1 MNLLK
6 NRGTLGVVLLLT
18 LSLIAAACGGDDEDT
33 ATTAAA
39 QVTPTTAA
47 ATTTTA
53 APAEEAPAPDDDMA
67 DEDMADEDM
76 ADDDMA
82 DEDADGPKYGGDLVF
97 ARNRDN
103 TTLDPGAAVETDTI
117 YVLDHI
123 FETLFATSDDGASV
137 EPWLASGSEISDDGK
152 TWTVTLRQGVLFSNG
167 QPMTSADVQFSIQ
180 RAIDEAAFGFLLSAI
195 ESIETPDDSTV
206 IFTTSFPWAPF
217 LADLSVWAAG
227 IMPADFGGMSAE
239 EFFEN
244 PIGTGPFIFDEWAPG
259 EYIRLVKNP
268 NYWQEGKPYVDS
280 VTWTQ
285 VPDENTR
292 ILQLEGGQ
300 AHIAQ
305 GVPLNL
311 LDSLNERDGIT
322 AATFPAT
329 TVYWVSFNTTI
340 APFDD
345 VHVRRAIA
353 HAIDQDAIANAALYG
368 HGGPA
373 CSVISPAVPYHDP
386 NTPCLE
392 SDMDAARA
400 ELAQSSVPDGF
411 TAEYLVG
418 DQSPN
423 LPIVEIIQGQLA
435 PLGIDIVIRSIDPGQ
450 LYSTVSSF
458 DYDIAFTGWT
468 MDIPDPDQKIS
479 FMFDPELGGG
489 DSYST
494 GYNNP
499 EMIELVRAGQQTFDS
514 DARAQV
520 YADIQALN
528 AQEVPFI
535 PLVVLDAPFAW
546 RDEVRGLLVNPVGKR
561 HLENVWLD
569 Q

>member
-6 NRGTLGVVLLLT
+6 RRGTLTLT
-18 LSLIAAACGGDDEDT
+18 LILALSLIAAACGEDAEEET
-33 ATTAAA
+33 ATTAA
-39 QVTPTTAA
+39 P
-47 ATTTTA
+47 TTTA
-53 APAEEAPAPDDDMA
+53 ATPADEEPTPDDDMA
-67 DEDMADEDM
+67 DDDTADDEAMAE
-76 ADDDMA
+76 DDDMA
-82 DEDADGPKYGGDLVF
+82 DDEMMEEDADGPKRGGDLIF
-97 ARNRDN
+97 ARHRDN
-103 TTLDPGAAVETDTI
+103 TGLDPGEAVETDTI

-123 FETLFATSDDGASV
+123 FETLFATSADGASV
-137 EPWLASGSEISDDGK
+137 DPWLASDYEVSDDGMS
-152 TWTVTLRQGVLFSNG
+152 WTVTLREGVEFSNG
-167 QPMTSADVQFSIQ
+167 QPMTSADVKFSIQ

-195 ESIETPDDSTV
+195 ESIETPDEQTV
-206 IFTTSFPWAPF
+206 VFNTSFPWAPF

-227 IMPADFGGMSAE
+227 IMPADFAGMGAE

-244 PIGTGPFIFDEWAPG
+244 PIGTGPFLFDEWVPG
-259 EYIRLVKNP
+259 EYIRLVRND

-285 VPDENTR
+285 VPDDNTR
-292 ILQLEGGQ
+292 VLQLEGGQ
-300 AHIAQ
+300 AHIVQ
-305 GVPLNL
+305 NVPLNL
-311 LDSLNERDGIT
+311 LDSLNEKEGIT
-322 AATFPAT
+322 ATTFPAT

-340 APFDD
+340 EPFND

-353 HAIDQDAIANAALYG
+353 HAIDQDGIANAALFG

-386 NTPCLE
+386 DTPCLE

-411 TAEYLVG
+411 SAEYLVG

-435 PLGIDIVIRSIDPGQ
+435 PLGIDISIRTIDPGQ
-450 LYSTVSSF
+450 FYSTIFVF
-458 DYDIAFTGWT
+458 DYEMAFTGWT

-499 EMIELVRAGQQTFDS
+499 EMIELVRAGQTTFD
-514 DARAQV
+514 DAARAQI

-528 AQEVPFI
+528 AEEVPFI

-546 RDEVRGLLVNPVGKR
+546 SDNVKGLWVNPVGKR
-561 HLENVWLD
+561 HLEDVWLD
-569 Q
+569 K